1 MKQVLRNSKGLLAV
15 EEVPAPILAS
25 GRLLVKTAYS
35 LISVGTEGAILKEAR
50 TGLLTKAK
58 SQPEQVRTVLNKL
71 KNQGLT
77 STVRQ
82 VREKLDEWKP
92 IGYST
97 SGVVIGKA
105 QDIAEF
111 EIGDRVACAGHGLA
125 SHSEIVSVP
134 KHLTA
139 RVPTDVSLKDAAFTT
154 VGAIAM
160 QGVRRA
166 SPTFGETVVVIG
178 LGLIGQLT
186 AQILCAAGCR
196 VIGTDL
202 DPKRV
207 ERARKHGLHWGIVA
221 GEDDPVNRV
230 LEYTDGIGA
239 DAVIVC
245 ASTPSSEPAIQA
257 MKMARRK
264 GRVVVVG
271 AVGMDLPRVPFYE
284 KELDFLI
291 STSYGPGRYDKSYE
305 EKGID
310 YPLPYVRWTEN
321 RNMAEFLRLISEG
334 KIVLPIDAEYPIER
348 AVEAYE
354 RIMEGEDKPIGVLLK
369 YGDGVPSLDFHPR
382 GGEGEREGERDL
394 VLSRSKRK
402 AGGNIRVAVIGAGGM
417 AKAFH
422 LPNLAKIEDFE
433 IYAIVD
439 LVGSNAKQVA
449 QKVGAKVAT
458 TAYREVLEDENVD
471 LVLIATHH
479 NLHVPIA
486 VEAAKAGKHIF
497 VEKPM
502 AMTYEEIDLLREALQ
517 ASNVHF
523 TVGFNRR
530 FSPVSIAAKRVF
542 EGRKSPLMIHCRV
555 NAGFLPP
562 DHWTND
568 REEGGG
574 RIIGEACHF
583 FDLCY
588 FFTDAQPKEISAHRI
603 VSSDARIVDSDN
615 VSVSLRYEDGSI
627 AHVFYTTIGPKA
639 LPKERVEIYG
649 GGRAAVI
656 DDFRTLTTGIGDKL
670 REKKWRLQNK
680 GQCEEW
686 VEFAQVIKGEKT
698 NTLGFEEA
706 LVATRCALEVR
717 STLHFCPEI

>member
-1 MKQVLRNSKGLLAV
+1 MLS
-15 EEVPAPILAS
+15 P
-25 GRLLVKTAYS
+25 GRLLVRTAYS
-35 LISVGTEGAILKEAR
+35 LISVGTEEAILKEAR
-50 TGLLTKAK
+50 AGLLAKARN
-58 SQPEQVRTVLNKL
+58 QPEQVKTVLNKL
-71 KNQGLT
+71 KSQGLT

-105 QDIAEF
+105 QDIAGF
-111 EIGDRVACAGHGLA
+111 EIGDRVACAGAGLA
-125 SHSEIVSVP
+125 SHAEIVSVP
-134 KHLTA
+134 KHLTV
-139 RVPTDVSLKDAAFTT
+139 RIPSNVSLKDAAFTT

-166 SPTFGETVVVIG
+166 GPTFGETVVVIG

-186 AQILCAAGCR
+186 AQILSAAGCQ
-196 VIGTDL
+196 VIGMDL
-202 DPKRV
+202 DAKRV
-207 ERARKHGLHWGIVA
+207 KRAEKNGLHYGVVS
-221 GEDDPVNRV
+221 GRDDPVSRA
-230 LEYTDGIGA
+230 LESSDGIGA
-239 DAVIVC
+239 DAVILC
-245 ASTPSSEPAIQA
+245 ASTPSSEPVVQA

-264 GRVVVVG
+264 GRIVVVG
-271 AVGMDLPRVPFYE
+271 AVGMELPRSPFYE

-321 RNMAEFLRLISEG
+321 RNMAEFLRMLAEG
-334 KIVLPIDAEYPIER
+334 KIVLPIDAEYPIEH

-354 RIMEGEDKPIGVLLK
+354 RIMEGDDRPIGVLLR
-369 YGDGVPSLDFHPR
+369 YEGDNLPQVANLLEVHSLPHPKIKTN
-382 GGEGEREGERDL
+382 G
-394 VLSRSKRK
+394 K
-402 AGGNIRVAVIGAGGM
+402 IRVAVVGAGDM

-422 LPNLAKIEDFE
+422 LPNLAKIGDYEV
-433 IYAIVD
+433 YAIVD
-439 LVGSNAKQVA
+439 LVGRIAKQVA
-449 QKVGAKVAT
+449 QKYGAKVAT
-458 TAYREVLEDENVD
+458 TAYREVLEDEHVD
-471 LVLIATHH
+471 MVLIATHH

-502 AMTYEEIDLLREALQ
+502 AMRYEEIDLLKEALE

-530 FSPVSIAAKRVF
+530 FSPISVEAKRVF
-542 EGRKSPLMIHCRV
+542 EGRRSPLMIHCRV
-555 NAGFLPP
+555 NAGFLSP

-568 REEGGG
+568 PEEGGG

-588 FFTDAQPKEISAHRI
+588 FFTDARPTEISSHRI
-603 VSSDARIVDSDN
+603 ASSDARIVDSDN
-615 VSVSLRYEDGSI
+615 VSVCLRYGDGSI

-639 LPKERVEIYG
+639 LPKERIEIYG
-649 GGRAAVI
+649 GGRAAII
-656 DDFRTLTTGIGDKL
+656 DDFKALTTGIGDRLK
-670 REKKWRLQNK
+670 EKKWRPQNK
-680 GQCEEW
+680 GQYEEW
-686 VEFAQVIKGEKT
+686 GKFAKVIKGEKE

-706 LVATRCALEVR
+706 LVATTCALKVQ
-717 STLHFCPEI
+717 SIS